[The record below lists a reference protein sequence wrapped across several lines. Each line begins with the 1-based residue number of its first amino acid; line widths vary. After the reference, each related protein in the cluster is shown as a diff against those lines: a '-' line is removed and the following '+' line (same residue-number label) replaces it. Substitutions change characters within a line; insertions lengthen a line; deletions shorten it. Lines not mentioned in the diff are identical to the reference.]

1 LIDALEVSEVFGP
14 TFQGEG
20 PSAGRRCGFV
30 RLGRCN
36 LHCSWCDAD
45 YTWAYTPH
53 HTGYTGKVFD
63 PAVEL
68 APMTAPAIMDAIQRM
83 GVEMVVVTGGEPLV
97 QQKRL
102 APLLT
107 LLTNSHYWV
116 EMETNG
122 TIAPAPFVMHGVN
135 RFNVSPKLANSGNG
149 ARERYNRDALLAFR
163 QTFKA
168 AFKFVVASPDDLDE
182 IDAIAADCAL
192 DARTIWLMPEGC
204 DTARIDA
211 HMRAVAAAALERGW
225 NMTSRLQV
233 SVWGDRR
240 GV

>member
-135 RFNVSPKLANSGNG
+135 TTL
-149 ARERYNRDALLAFR
+149 FR
-163 QTFKA
+163 
-168 AFKFVVASPDDLDE
+168 S
-182 IDAIAADCAL
+182 
-192 DARTIWLMPEGC
+192 RTIWLMPEGC